1 MHNPRIFVSTPAE
14 DIKKTV
20 LNFLLTG
27 ESRMKIVKSY
37 TLDRSI
43 SPVPT
48 YKNNERE
55 QAGQRIWSN
64 VFNVIWLYFRWN
76 IPGSKLPLTTLT
88 LILLFICITG
98 SLLNRYPDI
107 NCTHTPPTIDCNPFS
122 RRSLSTFSV
131 LVDLLLLRFCIAYLV
146 LLLAGNIVLLLV
158 AGRGGRWPR

>member
-1 MHNPRIFVSTPAE
+1 MWVPGIWDYNMHNPRIFVSTPAE

-20 LNFLLTG
+20 LHFLITG
-27 ESRMKIVKSY
+27 ESRMKIVKSH

-76 IPGSKLPLTTLT
+76 IPGSKLPFAALTS
-88 LILLFICITG
+88 ILLFICITG
-98 SLLNRYPDI
+98 SLLLNSLI
-107 NCTHTPPTIDCNPFS
+107 SIAHTHHPLSIVILSLDDHFPL
-122 RRSLSTFSV
+122 SLS
-131 LVDLLLLRFCIAYLV
+131 L
-146 LLLAGNIVLLLV
+146 
-158 AGRGGRWPR
+158 